1 MADPA
6 GEGKP
11 RRRREQHGGKT
22 ERQQARE
29 RGRPRHGL
37 SIAARP
43 ARQKVRLC
51 RAGPQAV
58 EKPGLAFGADATQFW
73 GAFATQEPPMH
84 RLVLSAAAGAA
95 LLASL
100 PAAAEEVGRVG
111 VDWVGNDIVV
121 EAISDPQVQGVTCHV
136 SYFDRSVIDRLQK
149 GNWFEDPSN
158 TAIACNQTGP
168 ISIGDIDLSDDG
180 EEVFKQ
186 GVSLIWKKQV
196 VTRIYDRKNE
206 TLVYLA
212 HTRQVQ
218 EGSAK
223 MSMSTVP
230 LYGQDVTWK
239 NGKP

>member
-1 MADPA
+1 M
-6 GEGKP
+6 
-11 RRRREQHGGKT
+11 RRFV
-22 ERQQARE
+22 
-29 RGRPRHGL
+29 
-37 SIAARP
+37 I
-43 ARQKVRLC
+43 
-51 RAGPQAV
+51 
-58 EKPGLAFGADATQFW
+58 
-73 GAFATQEPPMH
+73 
-84 RLVLSAAAGAA
+84 AAAGAA

-100 PAAAEEVGRVG
+100 PAVAEEVGRVG

-121 EAISDPQVQGVTCHV
+121 EAIQDPQVEGVTCHV

-168 ISIGDIDLSDDG
+168 ITIGRIDLSDDG

-186 GVSLIWKKQV
+186 GASLIWKKQV
-196 VTRIYDRKNE
+196 VTRIYDRSNE

-230 LYGQDVTWK
+230 LYGQDVTWT